1 MFGSSARSSDLAK
14 WTKLIILNE
23 EMNDIKK
30 IINSLEEPGLFI
42 KSASETITKKSKVTK
57 RRINRNVIK
66 GFRC

>member
-30 IINSLEEPGLFI
+30 IINSLEE
-42 KSASETITKKSKVTK
+42 SQRNNYKKKQRNKKKDLSK
-57 RRINRNVIK
+57 
-66 GFRC
+66 CY